1 MTSIS
6 IDFRYQLILIGG
18 LLSLIWIDFHIDFN
32 RLTRSGQI
40 REKPRYTVHRV
51 PLTKNKLW
59 APFVARDNEV
69 ERIVQ

>member
-1 MTSIS
+1 MTSNS
-6 IDFRYQLILIGG
+6 IKFRYQSLLIGG

-32 RLTRSGQI
+32 RLTRSGKIQ
-40 REKPRYTVHRV
+40 EKPRYTVHKV
-51 PLTKNKLW
+51 SLTKNRLR